1 MHQFLPQPLPQ
12 SLLVSEHKECAL
24 SIAQVMLRGFNKH
37 YRRQA
42 TQQRIAAEQM
52 QEVFP
57 YAEALRFGNLFGPH

>member
-1 MHQFLPQPLPQ
+1 MQQSLPQPL
-12 SLLVSEHKECAL
+12 LVSEQEELAL

-52 QEVFP
+52 QDVFP
-57 YAEALRFGNLFGPH
+57 YAEAPRFGNLFGPH

>member
-1 MHQFLPQPLPQ
+1 
-12 SLLVSEHKECAL
+12 
-24 SIAQVMLRGFNKH
+24 MLRGFNKH

-52 QEVFP
+52 QDVFP